1 MSWVLKMYDSNMHG
15 GRIKTAD
22 CVTNINVIINLLKI
36 WTLYYMAYSQIL
48 WYYYR
53 KIWSPS
59 CQSMHL
65 YNS

>member
-53 KIWSPS
+53 KI
-59 CQSMHL
+59 
-65 YNS
+65 